1 MKRITYFLFSGLLAS
16 SLIFIGCS
24 EDAKKK
30 EIEPSSGETTTSS
43 EKPGV
48 TNPGDPTSTMD
59 PGATPAN
66 SRVANMAK
74 TSIQFAN
81 YEHDFGQVMQDS
93 ENKYV
98 FRFTNT
104 GSEPLV
110 IETAKGS
117 CGCTVPEYPKE
128 PIAPGGTGE
137 IGVVY
142 KPGKQKG
149 QQNKNITITANTDP
163 VQTIVKIKADV
174 QVVGE

>member
-1 MKRITYFLFSGLLAS
+1 MKRITYFLFSGLLAA
-16 SLIFIGCS
+16 SLVFTGCN

-30 EIEPSSGETTTSS
+30 AIEPSSGETTASS
-43 EKPGV
+43 E
-48 TNPGDPTSTMD
+48 NPDLTKAGDPTKTTD
-59 PGATPAN
+59 PGAPQN
-66 SRVANMAK
+66 SKVASMPK
-74 TSIQFAN
+74 TAIQFAT

-93 ENKYV
+93 ENKYI
-98 FRFTNT
+98 FKFTNT

-128 PIAPGGTGE
+128 PIPPGGSGE

-163 VQTIVKIKADV
+163 VQTVVKIKADV
-174 QVVGE
+174 QVVGG